1 MNNFYPQEPILPSAA
16 SAEEQDSVSGIVD
29 SIIYQSEESGY
40 TVCEIED
47 AAGEPVTVV
56 GIIPYLAEGDKI
68 TARGTWTNHPVY
80 GRQFKADSYEK
91 TLPAEESDILRY
103 LSGGNIKGIGPKTAQ
118 KLVEQFGTETLINI
132 L

>member
-1 MNNFYPQEPILPSAA
+1 LNNFYPQEPFLPSAA

-68 TARGTWTNHPVY
+68 KNKISTKSVKISIFQDDMFYFPIH
-80 GRQFKADSYEK
+80 
-91 TLPAEESDILRY
+91 
-103 LSGGNIKGIGPKTAQ
+103 LSTSAYS
-118 KLVEQFGTETLINI
+118 
-132 L
+132 